1 MTDNQGIKVSKNK
14 KNVHAALD
22 IGNSKIAC
30 MIAQEVESNNVQ
42 IKVLGFGQHVSMG
55 LTKGKVTNLSKLSDA
70 IARAVESAEKMAGFS
85 ISEIN
90 CNINGG
96 MPKTILSKKSIPI
109 KSNFISNEDI
119 NKVIKKEDVVK
130 VENFVLLNKN
140 VIRFLIDNDFEVEN
154 PIGLKSKT
162 LSVEMNNIIVNKD
175 VISNLTKTIELC
187 HLSVNNFYITPE
199 VSGIA
204 TMIREEREN
213 SAIVLDIGANI
224 TSIGVYLKGKLIF
237 SDTIPLG
244 GIHITSDL
252 VKGLG
257 TESNE
262 AEKIKVMHGSVEST
276 NLDDYNN
283 LKIQIISENGD
294 LIFQEIPR
302 SMIVAIIKPRVEE
315 IFEIIFDRLKKIEP
329 QITNINRII
338 LTGGTSDLLGI
349 ANIAKSFFNCNVRIG
364 KPIGL
369 IGVPDIAQSP
379 AFSCLTGLILKS
391 FNEKRKSV
399 FTTFKNQFSS
409 KFEKIGL
416 WFNENL

>member
-1 MTDNQGIKVSKNK
+1 MDENEAIKFSKNK
-14 KNVHAALD
+14 KNIHAALD

-42 IKVLGFGQHVSMG
+42 IKVLGFGQHVSTG
-55 LTKGKVTNLSKLSDA
+55 LTNGKVTNLAKLSDA
-70 IARAVESAEKMAGFS
+70 IAKAVESAEKMAGLS

-90 CNINGG
+90 CNVNGG
-96 MPKTILSKKSIPI
+96 VPKTILSKKTITI
-109 KSNFISNEDI
+109 KSNYISNDDI
-119 NKVIKKEDVVK
+119 IKVMKKEEVVK
-130 VENFVLLNKN
+130 VENFVTLNRN
-140 VIRFLIDNDFEVEN
+140 VIRFLTDSNFEVEN

-162 LSVEMNNIIVNKD
+162 LAVEMNNTIVNKD
-175 VISNLTKTIELC
+175 VISNLNKTIELC

-204 TMIREEREN
+204 TMIRDEREN
-213 SAIVLDIGANI
+213 SAIILDIGANI
-224 TSIGVYLKGKLIF
+224 TSIGVYLKSKLIF

-262 AEKIKVMHGSVEST
+262 AEKIKVMHGSVESSS
-276 NLDDYNN
+276 LDDYS
-283 LKIQIISENGD
+283 KIKVQIISENGD
-294 LIFQEIPR
+294 LIYQEIPK

-315 IFEIIFDRLKKIEP
+315 IFEIVFDRLKKIEP
-329 QITNINRII
+329 QIANINRMI
-338 LTGGTSDLLGI
+338 LTGGTSNLLGI
-349 ANIAKSFFNCNVRIG
+349 ANIAKSIFSCNVRIG

-391 FNEKRKSV
+391 FNEKPKSL
-399 FTTFKNQFSS
+399 FNAFKDQFNL
-409 KFEKIGL
+409 KFEKIGS

>member
-1 MTDNQGIKVSKNK
+1 MNENEGIRFSKNK
-14 KNVHAALD
+14 KNIHAALD

-55 LTKGKVTNLSKLSDA
+55 LTNGKVTNLSKLSDA
-70 IARAVESAEKMAGFS
+70 IAKAVESAEKMAGLS

-90 CNINGG
+90 CNVNGG
-96 MPKTILSKKSIPI
+96 LPKTILSKKTITI
-109 KSNFISNEDI
+109 KSNYISNDDI
-119 NKVIKKEDVVK
+119 IKVMKKEEFVK
-130 VENFVLLNKN
+130 VENFVVLNRN
-140 VIRFLIDNDFEVEN
+140 VIRFLTDSNFEVDN

-162 LSVEMNNIIVNKD
+162 LAVEMNNTIVNKD
-175 VISNLTKTIELC
+175 VISNLNKTIELC

-204 TMIREEREN
+204 TMIRDEREN
-213 SAIVLDIGANI
+213 SAIILDIGANI
-224 TSIGVYLKGKLIF
+224 TSIGVYLKSKLIF

-262 AEKIKVMHGSVEST
+262 AEKIKVMHGSVDSSS
-276 NLDDYNN
+276 LDDYS
-283 LKIQIISENGD
+283 KIKVQIISENGD
-294 LIFQEIPR
+294 LIYQEIPK

-315 IFEIIFDRLKKIEP
+315 IFEIVFNRLKKIEP
-329 QITNINRII
+329 QIANINRMI
-338 LTGGTSDLLGI
+338 LTGGTSNLLGI
-349 ANIAKSFFNCNVRIG
+349 ANIAKSIFSCNVRIG

-391 FNEKRKSV
+391 FNEKPKSL
-399 FTTFKNQFSS
+399 FNTFKYQFNL
-409 KFEKIGL
+409 KFEKIGS

>member
-1 MTDNQGIKVSKNK
+1 MDENEAIKFSKNK
-14 KNVHAALD
+14 KNIHAALD

-55 LTKGKVTNLSKLSDA
+55 LTKGKVTNLAKLSDA
-70 IARAVESAEKMAGFS
+70 IAKAVESAEKMAGLS

-90 CNINGG
+90 CNVNGG
-96 MPKTILSKKSIPI
+96 LPKTILSKKTITI
-109 KSNFISNEDI
+109 KSNYISNDDI
-119 NKVIKKEDVVK
+119 IKVMKKEEVVK
-130 VENFVLLNKN
+130 VENFVALNRN
-140 VIRFLIDNDFEVEN
+140 VIRFLTDSNFEVEN

-162 LSVEMNNIIVNKD
+162 LAVEMNNTIVNKD
-175 VISNLTKTIELC
+175 VISNLNKTIELC

-204 TMIREEREN
+204 TMIRDEREN
-213 SAIVLDIGANI
+213 SAIILDIGANI
-224 TSIGVYLKGKLIF
+224 TSIGVYLKSKLIF

-262 AEKIKVMHGSVEST
+262 AEKIKVMHGSVESSS
-276 NLDDYNN
+276 LDDYS
-283 LKIQIISENGD
+283 KIKVQIISENGD
-294 LIFQEIPR
+294 LIYQEIPK

-315 IFEIIFDRLKKIEP
+315 IFEIVFDRLKKIEP
-329 QITNINRII
+329 QIANINRMI
-338 LTGGTSDLLGI
+338 LTGGTSNLLGI
-349 ANIAKSFFNCNVRIG
+349 ANIAKSIFSCNVRIG

-391 FNEKRKSV
+391 FNEKPKSL
-399 FTTFKNQFSS
+399 FNTFKDQFNL
-409 KFEKIGL
+409 KFEKIGS